1 MSSIIASLPHSVKKF
16 DQALPV
22 KRTSVGDK
30 SLLGNITKSQSAQL
44 AVHPFDGFDHAAL
57 ARIDRYALQAAAR
70 ALLPDERVS
79 MCHRVIVP
87 GRSSV
92 DVWHNPE
99 RRRAYYA
106 NLVSCGSVWL
116 CPVCASKVA
125 ERRRLELG
133 ALLHAHP
140 GGSCMVTVT
149 LQHRRGDSLAA
160 LLAVLREA
168 WSRTKSGRRW
178 QSIKERFGVVGYVTA
193 LEISY
198 GANGWHPHLHVCVVT
213 EAALTDADLGRLQV
227 MVSEL
232 YIEQVHKLGRYASE
246 YHAIMVTGPD
256 EVGRYVSKWGAA
268 SELTSGIKKASEGK
282 HPFDLLRDSL
292 AGDET
297 ARALFCEYAAAVK
310 GKRQLCF
317 SRGLRAALGLGP
329 EVSDADAAVDQVSEG
344 DALLARIGAA
354 GWGVILA
361 NNLRGQLA
369 AIASAGDAVGLAS
382 WLADYGIVSEPF

>member
-1 MSSIIASLPHSVKKF
+1 
-16 DQALPV
+16 
-22 KRTSVGDK
+22 
-30 SLLGNITKSQSAQL
+30 
-44 AVHPFDGFDHAAL
+44 
-57 ARIDRYALQAAAR
+57 
-70 ALLPDERVS
+70 
-79 MCHRVIVP
+79 
-87 GRSSV
+87 
-92 DVWHNPE
+92 
-99 RRRAYYA
+99 
-106 NLVSCGSVWL
+106 
-116 CPVCASKVA
+116 
-125 ERRRLELG
+125 
-133 ALLHAHP
+133 
-140 GGSCMVTVT
+140 MVTVT

-178 QSIKERFGVVGYVTA
+178 QAIKERFGVVGYVTA
-193 LEISY
+193 LEVSY
-198 GANGWHPHLHVCVVT
+198 GANGWHPHLHVCMVT
-213 EAALTDADLGRLQV
+213 EAALADADLGRLQV

-246 YHAIMVTGPD
+246 YHAIMVTGPE

-268 SELTSGIKKASEGK
+268 SELTVGFKKASDGK

-329 EVSDADAAVDQVSEG
+329 EVSDEAASVDQVSEG

-354 GWGVILA
+354 GWSVILA

-369 AIASAGDAVGLAS
+369 AVASAGDAVRLAS